1 MLYQLPSGKVI
12 ELSVEQYLSLSDE
25 ELGEIVRLD
34 LGNTLENP
42 FHGSALDGKY
52 MAYDDMADDPDVE
65 SELPDINLDDK
76 LSDEDFIR
84 DDI

>member
-25 ELGEIVRLD
+25 ELGEIARLD
-34 LGNTLENP
+34 LGNILENP

-52 MAYDDMADDPDVE
+52 MAYDDIDDDPDIE
-65 SELPDINLDDK
+65 AELPDINLDDK

>member
-12 ELSVEQYLSLSDE
+12 ELSVEQYLSLSDN
-25 ELGEIVRLD
+25 ELNEIVRLD
-34 LGNTLENP
+34 IGNTLENP

-52 MAYDDMADDPDVE
+52 MAYEDMSNDPDVE
-65 SELPDINLDDK
+65 AELPDISPDDK